1 MKKRRKIFT
10 SRLSF
15 DKDELR
21 NATLSMFGGVSMPM
35 YKTEKE
41 LYAQFGL
48 EKKSLASFGMFG
60 NSPAFYPEVGSAQD
74 IVPKE
79 EDFIRVPFRLISAT
93 IVGGGTWK
101 ATDFSNAAVLKKST
115 KMLEGKP
122 LYKDH
127 ETDIDN
133 WVGFV
138 EGVKWSE
145 SSVDTAAKVNVPA
158 GIDGIVVVDAK
169 TNPKVARGL
178 LMGTIFS
185 NSVTVEFNW
194 EMSHEFENEYDFQ
207 RNIGTLGKD
216 GKMVRRVVTQ
226 VNAYHESSLVWLG
239 ADPFAKMIEQDG
251 TLRQID
257 VTGIVEYDKETDR
270 IKDLYEKSK
279 KFAVGYEFSKD
290 VVSLTKRSEEKKQ
303 VEQQNKEENMDKITL
318 AIIAMFG
325 LAKDTK
331 LTEDE
336 IVAYLAKVTPTEG
349 EAYTGLTKRAGAFD
363 KLSKVTLQAE
373 AEKFET
379 VELSADEVEA
389 VSDKATAKF
398 GGKEVVIVT
407 ESFVK
412 GLNDRI
418 ADLTPLAKI
427 GEENLKL
434 KRAEIVRLYKVAVGE
449 KADDAVIET
458 FEKADA
464 KALDGLLA
472 QYTKGATAKFTAT
485 CKTCQGTEVEF
496 RSTVAESKEAT
507 ETEKAVEQFV
517 VTSNDFYTKFG
528 NKPIH

>member
-303 VEQQNKEENMDKITL
+303 VEQQNKEENMDKIT
-318 AIIAMFG
+318 F
-325 LAKDTK
+325 
-331 LTEDE
+331 
-336 IVAYLAKVTPTEG
+336 
-349 EAYTGLTKRAGAFD
+349 
-363 KLSKVTLQAE
+363 LS
-373 AEKFET
+373 
-379 VELSADEVEA
+379 
-389 VSDKATAKF
+389 
-398 GGKEVVIVT
+398 
-407 ESFVK
+407 
-412 GLNDRI
+412 
-418 ADLTPLAKI
+418 
-427 GEENLKL
+427 
-434 KRAEIVRLYKVAVGE
+434 
-449 KADDAVIET
+449 
-458 FEKADA
+458 
-464 KALDGLLA
+464 
-472 QYTKGATAKFTAT
+472 
-485 CKTCQGTEVEF
+485 
-496 RSTVAESKEAT
+496 
-507 ETEKAVEQFV
+507 
-517 VTSNDFYTKFG
+517 
-528 NKPIH
+528 